1 MLLFR
6 PSKQQRQG
14 IPLLPPS
21 KSLTPSPMVQ
31 QVLVLQE
38 LRVLLADTSFH
49 QCQLFATQRAQDTR
63 FPVTD
68 PAFNTSP
75 EPKRRL
81 LCSAHSVQ
89 QGQCQPR
96 QLQSTESLEMDGVV
110 AFADRSSGA
119 NQQNGCP
126 ALHNACTTNIINLIY
141 HWGTHTAPVHREHYG

>member
-14 IPLLPPS
+14 IPFPPPS
-21 KSLTPSPMVQ
+21 KGLAPSPMMQ
-31 QVLVLQE
+31 QVLQE
-38 LRVLLADTSFH
+38 LHVLLAGTIFSPM
-49 QCQLFATQRAQDTR
+49 QTVCNQRAQDTG
-63 FPVTD
+63 FSVTD

-75 EPKRRL
+75 ELRRRL

-96 QLQSTESLEMDGVV
+96 QLRSTESLEMDGVV
-110 AFADRSSGA
+110 VFADRSLGA

-126 ALHNACTTNIINLIY
+126 ALHNACTANIINLIY
-141 HWGTHTAPVHREHYG
+141 HWGTHTAPVHREHHG